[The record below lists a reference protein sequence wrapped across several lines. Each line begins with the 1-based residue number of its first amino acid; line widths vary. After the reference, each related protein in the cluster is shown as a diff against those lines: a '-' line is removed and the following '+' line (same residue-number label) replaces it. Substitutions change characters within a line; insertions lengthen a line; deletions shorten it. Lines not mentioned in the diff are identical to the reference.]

1 MKLFDRL
8 IIDSDEEEMKEDF
21 NSHRSCDFFKK
32 KKEKK
37 KKKKVTL
44 TLTETH
50 RVWSPQYQPIP
61 HRNNSKSVRKWI
73 VTDISVSDKT
83 NPHAAGF
90 YWQEPHFRFGLKV
103 EIHLS
108 YFTCLS

>member
-50 RVWSPQYQPIP
+50 RV
-61 HRNNSKSVRKWI
+61 
-73 VTDISVSDKT
+73 
-83 NPHAAGF
+83 
-90 YWQEPHFRFGLKV
+90 
-103 EIHLS
+103 
-108 YFTCLS
+108 

>member
-37 KKKKVTL
+37 KEKESHSHTNRNPQSVITSISAN
-44 TLTETH
+44 
-50 RVWSPQYQPIP
+50 SPQKQQQICQEM
-61 HRNNSKSVRKWI
+61 
-73 VTDISVSDKT
+73 DSD
-83 NPHAAGF
+83 
-90 YWQEPHFRFGLKV
+90 
-103 EIHLS
+103 
-108 YFTCLS
+108 